1 MHQKTFTLA
10 SSARVEDLITAQRN
24 LAIAEGHV
32 VKARATYA
40 KTLIQYEEATGT
52 LLERN
57 NIEMSEAVDGI
68 RKSRR

>member
-1 MHQKTFTLA
+1 
-10 SSARVEDLITAQRN
+10 VEDLITAQRN